1 MLTVQPATII
11 RLLLSTCGFLALL
24 PLQSRVGT
32 AQDDKVDFNFHV
44 RPLLSDRCFPCH
56 GPDEK
61 SRMAK
66 LRLDSKETAFKALA
80 GEMFVIKPGDPSKSE
95 VIRRLTSTD
104 PAQMMPPPWSNLAVS
119 PEETALIRRWIQQ
132 GAEFKPHWSFIPVE
146 TVKVPE
152 VRDRKWPRNAI
163 DQFVLAR
170 LEQET
175 LPPSPEA
182 SRETLIRRLSFDL
195 TGLPPGLADIDAFVG
210 DTSPDAYEKLVDRLL
225 ASPHYGE
232 RMANDWL
239 DLARYADTYGYQA
252 DVDRDMSPWRDWVI
266 RAFNENLSYDKF
278 ILWQLA
284 GDLIPGATHEQRLA
298 TAFNRLHRQ
307 TNEGGSVEE
316 EFRTE
321 YVADRVNTMGTAFVG
336 LTLECARCHDH
347 KFDPISQKDYYR
359 LFAFFNNIDESGL
372 YSHFTQATP
381 SPTLLLYRDG
391 VEARQKELKH
401 KIAGAEAG
409 LDKIQAAARGRF
421 EEWRRSAGKDL
432 SAAGGVSAFT
442 FNEITGNKTANSIN
456 ASRPAELVDDPI
468 LAEGRQGSAIKFS
481 GDNSV
486 ICKGSGAFKR
496 TDPFSFVLWLKPAGQ
511 QSRAVIFHRSR
522 AWTDSGSR
530 GYELVLE
537 DGRPNLALIH
547 FWPGN
552 AVSVRAKDA
561 IPPNVWSHL
570 TVTYDGSSRA
580 AGLGIYLNG
589 RPMALEVVRDNL
601 FKDIVHRKEW
611 GDTDIDKIELTLGAR
626 FRDSGFK
633 NGLVDDFQVFDRRLT
648 SLEARCL
655 ADASMLQ
662 PDPAA
667 TKPDQELLEYY
678 LNRHDREYQSALAAL
693 RRLREEESNLANDVR
708 EIMVMKELPQP
719 RATFLLKRGAYDAPG
734 ERVEPGT
741 PEHVMPFPDGWP
753 RNRLGL
759 AQWMVDRRNP
769 LTARVAVNQVW
780 KIHFGRGLVA
790 KAEDFGSQ
798 GELPRYPELLD
809 WLAGEFMT
817 GGWNRKMLHKLIVT
831 SATYRQ
837 ASRVSTDLLA
847 RDPENRLLAR
857 GPKHRLQAEQ
867 IRDNALAASGLL
879 VRKIGGP
886 SVKPYQPAGLW
897 EESGTH
903 KTYQPDKGE
912 GLYRRSLYT
921 FWRRT
926 SPPPSMLSFDAMSR
940 ESCIARRETT
950 STPLQSLVLLNDP
963 QFVEA
968 ARVIAERLVRERGAD
983 IDARI
988 VDTFRLLT
996 SRRPAP
1002 QEREVLR
1009 RLYDDQLT
1017 YFTAHPESAGK
1028 YLATGEHSRDTKLP
1042 AADVAATAVLA
1053 GTLMNHD
1060 EFVMKR

>member
-1 MLTVQPATII
+1 MRTVQPATIT
-11 RLLLSTCGFLALL
+11 RLLLSSCALLALL
-24 PLQSRVGT
+24 PLQPRVGT
-32 AQDDKVDFNFHV
+32 AQDDKVDFNFHI

-66 LRLDSKETAFKALA
+66 LRLDSKATALKALA
-80 GEMFVIKPGDPSKSE
+80 GDMFVIKPGDPTKSE

-104 PAQMMPPPWSNLAVS
+104 PAQKMPPPWSNLAVS
-119 PEETALIRRWIQQ
+119 PEETALIRRWIEQ

-146 TVKVPE
+146 AVKVPE
-152 VRDRKWPRNAI
+152 VKDRKWPRNAI

-170 LEQET
+170 LEQES
-175 LPPSPEA
+175 LHPSPEA

-195 TGLPPGLADIDAFVG
+195 TGLPPGLADIDAFIG
-210 DTSPDAYEKLVDRLL
+210 DKSPDAYEKLVDRLL

-266 RAFNENLSYDKF
+266 RAFNENLPYDKF
-278 ILWQLA
+278 IFWQLA

-321 YVADRVNTMGTAFVG
+321 YVADRVNTMGTAFLG
-336 LTLECARCHDH
+336 LTIECARCHDH
-347 KFDPISQKDYYR
+347 KYDPISQKDYYR

-381 SPTLLLYRDG
+381 SPTLLLYREG
-391 VEARQKELKH
+391 VEARQKELKQR
-401 KIAGAEAG
+401 IARAEAD

-421 EEWRRSAGKDL
+421 EEWRRRARTDFSV
-432 SAAGGVSAFT
+432 AGGVAGFS
-442 FNEITGNKTANSIN
+442 FNEISGNKTSNSVN
-456 ASRPAELVDDPI
+456 PSLPAELVDDPT
-468 LAEGRQGSAIKFS
+468 LVEGRHGSAIKFS

-486 ICKGSGAFKR
+486 LCKGSGDFKR
-496 TDPFSFVLWLKPAGQ
+496 TDPFSFALWLKPAAQ
-511 QSRAVIFHRSR
+511 QARAIIFHRSR

-537 DGRPNLALIH
+537 DGRPNFALIH

-552 AVSVRAKDA
+552 AVSVRAKEA
-561 IPPNVWSHL
+561 LPANVWSHL

-580 AGLGIYLNG
+580 AGLGLYLNG
-589 RPMALEVVRDNL
+589 QPMALEVLRDNL

-611 GDTDIDKIELTLGAR
+611 GDIDLDKIELTLGAR

-655 ADASMLQ
+655 AGASTLE
-662 PDPAA
+662 PPSAS

-678 LNRHDREYQSALAAL
+678 LNRHDPEYQSALAAL
-693 RRLREEESNLANDVR
+693 RRLREDENNLANDVR

-719 RATFLLKRGAYDAPG
+719 RATFVLKRGAYDAPA

-741 PEHVMPFPDGWP
+741 PEHVMPFPAGWP

-798 GELPRYPELLD
+798 GELPKYPELLD

-817 GGWNRKMLHKLIVT
+817 GGWNRKTLHKLIVT

-837 ASRVSTDLLA
+837 ASQASPDLLA

-903 KTYQPDKGE
+903 KTYKQDKGE

-926 SPPPSMLSFDAMSR
+926 SPPPSMLSFDAVSR
-940 ESCIARRETT
+940 ESCTARRETT

-968 ARVIAERLVRERGAD
+968 ARVIAERMVRERGPD
-983 IDARI
+983 IDLRI
-988 VDTFRLLT
+988 EDVFRLLT
-996 SRRPAP
+996 SRRPEP
-1002 QEREVLR
+1002 REREIMR

-1017 YFTAHPESAGK
+1017 YFTANQESAAK
-1028 YLATGEHSRDTKLP
+1028 YLATGEQARDTTL
-1042 AADVAATAVLA
+1042 ATAEVAATAVLA